1 MASMQSH
8 PFNVIVILN
17 KTFAKVSNIQ
27 YQAMY
32 DSVEYMSISGH
43 VTPLGGALRNRGGGG
58 GRGGVDKVVD
68 KVALYYSQS
77 IF

>member
-1 MASMQSH
+1 MQSH

-43 VTPLGGALRNRGGGG
+43 VTPLGGAWRNRGGGG
-58 GRGGVDKVVD
+58 GGRDEVD